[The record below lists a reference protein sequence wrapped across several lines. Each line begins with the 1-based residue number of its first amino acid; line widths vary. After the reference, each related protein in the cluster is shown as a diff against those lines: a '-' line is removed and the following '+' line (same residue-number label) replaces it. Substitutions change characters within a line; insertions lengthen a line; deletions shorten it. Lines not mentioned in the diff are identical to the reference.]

1 MRRLLVALLAVLVAL
16 GAGAGCAKGGGGNQP
31 GASGVPGY

>member
-1 MRRLLVALLAVLVAL
+1 MLIAILAVLVAF
-16 GAGAGCAKGGGGNQP
+16 GTGTACSKGGGGGQP